1 MKKASSVAV
10 LLFLTASLLQAQG
23 KTVVFPFENRSADST
38 VEWLGYGLET
48 LFEDSLNGVPLA
60 ERLDIVDSM
69 DVPDTGNLTLA
80 TRIII
85 AQKLKADNLLIGS
98 FTVSEN
104 KIIIEF
110 TRYEIDKLIQKTGKC
125 AVEMTGFPANL
136 TPFIREETGGK
147 YPYPQS
153 FTGHRF
159 EAYVKGMLRAVVN
172 SDFKEITELAGK
184 VTDNESLNRNLG
196 NLLFNTGH
204 FEKAL
209 VYLKRLPETDT
220 HGLFLSGMCC
230 VQLENYADGLIFFLQ
245 TLKFRRNTA
254 SVVNVSGCLVAL
266 QHPVEAAA
274 FLDSLSGDSGETG
287 PVVIFDRA
295 VVDAG
300 QGKWGDALNTLSG
313 YVSSFRIT
321 SEAKLLARFCCE
333 KCNCSHPLCTDETE
347 EKEESK
353 EKADIVSFYQFSD
366 GGHGANAALDLKE
379 IKELYLAKAA
389 QALKSG
395 SKKEA
400 IDALQ
405 KVLYLDPLQKDAL
418 KMLCEQCRDEKA
430 CAKLATLAAKVPSL
444 P

>member
-1 MKKASSVAV
+1 MKKASSFAI
-10 LLFLTASLLQAQG
+10 LLFFTASLLQAQG

-38 VEWLGYGLET
+38 VEWLGYGLEA

-85 AQKLKADNLLIGS
+85 AQKLKADNLLTGS
-98 FTVSEN
+98 FKVSEN
-104 KIIIEF
+104 KILIEF
-110 TRYEIDKLIQKTGKC
+110 TRYEIDKLTQKTGKC
-125 AVEMTGFPANL
+125 TVEMAGFPANL
-136 TPFIREETGGK
+136 APFIREEIGGK
-147 YPYPQS
+147 YPYPQT

-159 EAYVKGMLRAVVN
+159 EAYVRGMLRAVVN
-172 SDFKEITELAGK
+172 SDFKEIAELAGK
-184 VTDNESLNRNLG
+184 VTENESLNRNLG
-196 NLLFNTGH
+196 NLLFDTGH
-204 FEKAL
+204 FEMAL
-209 VYLKRLPETDT
+209 VYLKRLPETDS

-254 SVVNVSGCLVAL
+254 SVVNVAGCLVAL

-274 FLDSLSGDSGETG
+274 FLDSLPGDSGKTE

-300 QGKWGDALNTLSG
+300 QKKWGDALNTLSS
-313 YVSSFRIT
+313 YISSFRIT
-321 SEAKLLARFCCE
+321 GEAKLLARFCCE
-333 KCNCSHPLCTDETE
+333 KCNCTHPLCTDETE
-347 EKEESK
+347 EKRK
-353 EKADIVSFYQFSD
+353 NQEKADIVSFYQFSN
-366 GGHGANAALDLKE
+366 GEQGTNAALDLKE
-379 IKELYLAKAA
+379 IKELYMAKAV

-418 KMLCEQCRDEKA
+418 KMLCEQCKDEKA
-430 CAKLATLAAKVPSL
+430 CRKLNALLPEAATLQ
-444 P
+444 